1 MSGRRRGRRPGSQDT
16 REAILAAARTAFA
29 EGGYDATSV
38 RRIAAAAGVDPAL
51 VHHYFTTK
59 EQLFQA
65 AVAFPVD
72 LPTALAGIAEGP
84 VAELGDRLA
93 DTFLG
98 AWEHPRTGPALEAL
112 LRSALTSQ
120 VVGRLVRE
128 FFTRHIVRSVGVRLA
143 DVVPATELPVRAGF
157 VASQLFG
164 LAVVRY
170 LLRFEPI
177 ASAPRDSVRRTVGP
191 TLQSYLTGPVDDLP
205 EAAPGPE

>member
-1 MSGRRRGRRPGSQDT
+1 MSARRRGRRPGSQDT

-29 EGGYDATSV
+29 EGGYDTTSV

-164 LAVVRY
+164 LAVVRC

-191 TLQSYLTGPVDDLP
+191 TLQSYLTGPL
-205 EAAPGPE
+205 EALREPASQ